1 MGCCPHTLPQE
12 CHEGKKRS
20 HKNVLNN
27 KGPSI
32 DPWDT
37 PNKMSIHSL

>member
-1 MGCCPHTLPQE
+1 MEEQ
-12 CHEGKKRS
+12 KRS
-20 HKNVLNN
+20 HKNILNN

-32 DPWDT
+32 DPGGT